1 MGLLSIIAGASKAK
15 ENLLNSFADT
25 GFASAVTGQ
34 RDDLIQAKGDMLNPA
49 MRSLGFGNADQITMP
64 SVRNFDTGMAVDSA
78 KLMQSTLASG
88 GIMNPAAGMVQLGA
102 MDLQTPDMTKF
113 FSPAEDD
120 GYMTPLEREAERF
133 RLEEA
138 SQGTGMLNDPNQFT
152 PTPEAGV
159 LRMS

>member
-15 ENLLNSFADT
+15 EDILNSFADT
-25 GFASAVTGQ
+25 GFARAITGQ
-34 RDDLIQAKGDMLNPA
+34 RDNLIQAKGDMLNPA
-49 MRSLGFGNADQITMP
+49 MRSLGFGNADTITMP
-64 SVRNFDTGMAVDSA
+64 AVRNFDTGMAADSA

-88 GIMNPAAGMVQLGA
+88 GIINPAAGMVQLGA

-113 FSPAEDD
+113 FSPAQDD
-120 GYMTPLEREAERF
+120 GYMTPLEREAEAV
-133 RLEEA
+133 RLEQA

>member
-15 ENLLNSFADT
+15 EDILNKFTDT
-25 GFASAVTGQ
+25 GFGRAVTGQ
-34 RDDLIQAKGDMLNPA
+34 RDAMVQAKGDMLSPA
-49 MRSLGFGNADQITMP
+49 MRSLGFGNADTITLP
-64 SVRNFDTGMAVDSA
+64 SVRNFDTGMAADSA

-88 GIMNPAAGMVQLGA
+88 GIINPSAGMVQLGA